1 MLQVGDTA
9 PDFTLAAQNGEPVR
23 LSSFRGS
30 KNVVLFFYPKDDTTG
45 CTKEACAF
53 RDSYADFL
61 SRATAVLGVSSD
73 SGVSHQQFASKYS
86 LPFPLLTDKG
96 GKLRRVY
103 GVGRTFGI
111 IPGRATFVIDKQG
124 IVRAA
129 FSSQFQPEEHVR
141 TALAALER

>member
-9 PDFTLAAQNGEPVR
+9 PDFTLVAQNGEPVR
-23 LSSFRGS
+23 LSSFQGS
-30 KNVVLFFYPKDDTTG
+30 KNVVLFFYPKDDTPG

-61 SRATAVLGVSSD
+61 DRGTAVLGVSSD
-73 SGVSHQQFASKYS
+73 SSVSHQQFASKYS
-86 LPFPLLTDKG
+86 LTFPLLTDTG
-96 GKLRRVY
+96 GKLRNAY
-103 GVGRTFGI
+103 GVGRTLGI

-124 IVRAA
+124 VIRAA

-141 TALAALER
+141 TALAALG